1 MDEIKPQL
9 KSILKFTDGKMCLSF
24 EDDHKTTSLS
34 ITLLHL
40 KQKKGNSNNWS
51 KFCGNKDFTLA
62 NLGTLVD

>member
-1 MDEIKPQL
+1 
-9 KSILKFTDGKMCLSF
+9 MCLSF

-40 KQKKGNSNNWS
+40 KQKRKFANDSS